1 MHTHIETLTLRMLV
15 PKMLAPTIFLTI
27 LALPALI
34 YANQIPVHHGIV
46 GGVAFPDAINA
57 TSMTLETVFAVGG
70 ASTPIPGRL
79 RVVENSGICG
89 TCILS
94 RGCVVK
100 FCRNYPRCL
109 SGFWIWRLEPKGKHW
124 VGAGPPGSTF
134 SCPIDT
140 SIGSHEPTSLITWVN
155 EELAQP

>member
-1 MHTHIETLTLRMLV
+1 MQTHIETQTLRILV

-57 TSMTLETVFAVGG
+57 TSMMLETVFAVGG
-70 ASTPIPGRL
+70 ASTPIPGQL

-94 RGCVVK
+94 RIPSDCVVK
-100 FCRNYPRCL
+100 FCRNYPWCL
-109 SGFWIWRLEPKGKHW
+109 SGFWIRRLESK
-124 VGAGPPGSTF
+124 
-134 SCPIDT
+134 
-140 SIGSHEPTSLITWVN
+140 
-155 EELAQP
+155 